1 MGIWKSLREFL
12 HVDDLA
18 KAAIFVNNVD
28 SNTYYDCLNDQ
39 VSHLNV
45 GSGEEITIKD
55 LANMISKIFNF
66 DGKIILM
73 EKNPM
78 A

>member
-1 MGIWKSLREFL
+1 MGIWNPLREFL
-12 HVDDLA
+12 HVNNLA

-45 GSGEEITIKD
+45 GSGRK
-55 LANMISKIFNF
+55 L
-66 DGKIILM
+66 GKGSCKHDI
-73 EKNPM
+73 
-78 A
+78 